1 MWPGVWLA
9 PGFCSCFRR
18 SLLLVCVPSMT
29 LENVPTRKLAELAR
43 AALRH
48 GLEACAPTIDI
59 DAKGYVSRPADNLVA
74 GVDLA
79 DIEADFRQGDGNEL
93 EGKFRAAH
101 SSSALAANTFGPFRK
116 MPHDLRLSGQTK
128 FGALQ
133 FERKCHHGL
142 AGRRAPNLDL
152 VAEGAAGVIGVES
165 KCLEYLSPHRAEF
178 ADAYDAGILDE
189 RRNGPW
195 FAHMQTLRSAP
206 GLYRWLDAAQLVK
219 HAFGLAHTFPRRRVH
234 LLYLFWEPRNADAYA
249 HFRDHRAEAERFSAA
264 VAGGAPSFAF
274 MSYAELWREWQQN
287 AGPEWLTPHVA
298 RLRLR
303 YDVEL

>member
-1 MWPGVWLA
+1 
-9 PGFCSCFRR
+9 
-18 SLLLVCVPSMT
+18 MT
-29 LENVPTRKLAELAR
+29 LGNMPPSHLAERAR
-43 AALRH
+43 AAIRR
-48 GLEACAPTIDI
+48 GLEAYAPTTDI
-59 DAKGYVSRPADNLVA
+59 DSKGYVSRPSDNLVA
-74 GVDLA
+74 GVGLA

-116 MPHDLRLSGQTK
+116 TPRELTLSGQTE

-152 VAEGAAGVIGVES
+152 VAEGAAGVVGVES

-178 ADAYDAGILDE
+178 AEAYDAGILDD

-206 GLYRWLDAAQLVK
+206 NLYRWLDAAQLVK
-219 HAFGLAHTFPRRRVH
+219 HAFGLAHTFPGRRVH

-249 HFRDHRAEAERFSAA
+249 HFRDHRAEATRFSAA

-274 MSYAELWREWQQN
+274 MTYAELWREWEQK
-287 AGPEWLTPHVA
+287 AEPDWLAPHVA

-303 YDVEL
+303 YEVEL